1 MTLNELRAFTR
12 RIAAESIATPAEVA
26 VATGDASS
34 IARLSLAPPDVPI
47 VAVFVGIEITGWR
60 SWFACVRA
68 RMARRVRAELRA
80 RIGPMLPI
88 GVVAFWIVDVNRR
101 R

>member
-1 MTLNELRAFTR
+1 MTLNELRAFTK
-12 RIAAESIATPAEVA
+12 RIAAESIGVPSEVV
-26 VATGDASS
+26 VATGDATS

-47 VAVFVGIEITGWR
+47 VAVFAVIEISGWR

-68 RMARRVRAELRA
+68 RMARRVRAELRE

-88 GVVAFWIVDVNRR
+88 GVVAVWIVNVNRQR
-101 R
+101 